1 LEHYSLPVI
10 RPESLNNNIELRK
23 IFNRKDIDS
32 YVFIKDIFEIKI
44 SNEIIQKFDSLNN
57 INIFLNTV
65 NLKCSNRLIY
75 IITQL
80 VNSQHSNKK
89 RLVIGFDNFVKL
101 VNVVRNITI
110 AKFNELEISKDDLSK
125 LKKIESLIPANSHF
139 DYKLIRIMKS
149 IKGKI
154 GYKLLLIHG
163 IAEIRNQYALLKY
176 FKSFDN
182 DMEHIIDA
190 CQIKALTNL

>member
-1 LEHYSLPVI
+1 LPII

-23 IFNRKDIDS
+23 IFNHKAVDS
-32 YVFIKDIFEIKI
+32 YIFIKNIFELNI
-44 SNEIIQKFDSLNN
+44 SNEIIQRFDSLNN
-57 INIFLNTV
+57 INMFLNMI
-65 NLKCSNRLIY
+65 NLKCSDRLIY

-80 VNSQHSNKK
+80 INSQYSNKK
-89 RLVIGFDNFVKL
+89 RLIIEFDNFIKL
-101 VNVVRNITI
+101 VNVTRNITI

-125 LKKIESLIPANSHF
+125 LKKIESLIPANGHF

-149 IKGKI
+149 VNGKI
-154 GYKLLLIHG
+154 GYKLLLVHG
-163 IAEIRNQYALLKY
+163 ITEIRNQYALLKY
-176 FKSFDN
+176 FKSFNN